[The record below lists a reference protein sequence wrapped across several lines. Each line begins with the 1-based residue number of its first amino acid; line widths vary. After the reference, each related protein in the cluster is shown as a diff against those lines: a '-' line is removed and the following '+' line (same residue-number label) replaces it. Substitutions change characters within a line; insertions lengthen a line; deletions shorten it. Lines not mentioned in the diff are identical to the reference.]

1 MIQPILQMANN
12 ASGRSGDQPIPGLQ
26 ILTNMPRPPLQ
37 ISAGAELA
45 RRLAEKSRP
54 DGGKSRL
61 AIADGTRPDGDNSRP
76 DGGMS
81 RPASLDRPAIADAP
95 LEKRDD
101 DTLPKSQLEAA
112 PVPRPEDA
120 PLQKLDDAPGNSI
133 IDKIRAARELQQA
146 ARAKACMRRASR
158 N

>member
-1 MIQPILQMANN
+1 MVQPILQMANN

-45 RRLAEKSRP
+45 QRLAEKSRP

-61 AIADGTRPDGDNSRP
+61 AIADGTRPDGDR
-76 DGGMS
+76 
-81 RPASLDRPAIADAP
+81 LAIADAP
-95 LEKRDD
+95 LEKRGD